1 MGHFVDTNKARV
13 FLSLGL
19 RESGFE
25 SQGRRTE
32 KKIKI
37 KLTFSGFF
45 KINFVY
51 RNFYYTLDVGAYKK
65 IAVFIY

>member
-1 MGHFVDTNKARV
+1 MIYLNKIACKDWYRQS

-32 KKIKI
+32 KK
-37 KLTFSGFF
+37 
-45 KINFVY
+45 
-51 RNFYYTLDVGAYKK
+51 
-65 IAVFIY
+65 